1 MNMDG
6 KKMVLNFALSLKNI
20 INRRK
25 RGLSR
30 KKIAGYLTM
39 HISLCV
45 ERGKTDAAGA

>member
-1 MNMDG
+1 MEK
-6 KKMVLNFALSLKNI
+6 KKMVLNFALSLNII

-39 HISLCV
+39 HISFCG

>member
-1 MNMDG
+1 MEKNG
-6 KKMVLNFALSLKNI
+6 PYFALSLNII

-30 KKIAGYLTM
+30 KKIAAYLTM
-39 HISLCV
+39 HISLCL